1 MREGGKVGRSEEE
14 EGSVEDDA
22 DTAAEENAGGRREEA
37 RKDWTRARAMEA
49 LVFWWAPARPARGK
63 GELGSHRIQE
73 PRAYRA

>member
-1 MREGGKVGRSEEE
+1 MREEGKVGREEE
-14 EGSVEDDA
+14 EDSVEGDA
-22 DTAAEENAGGRREEA
+22 DTAAEEKAEGRRGEE

-63 GELGSHRIQE
+63 GELGSHRIRE